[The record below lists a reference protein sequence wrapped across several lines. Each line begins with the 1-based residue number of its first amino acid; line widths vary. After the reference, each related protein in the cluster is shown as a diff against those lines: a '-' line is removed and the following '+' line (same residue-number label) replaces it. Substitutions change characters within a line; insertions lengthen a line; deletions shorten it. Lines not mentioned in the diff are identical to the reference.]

1 MLISWLS
8 STLVNCKLAIGV
20 WVDCIQVSLI
30 FVGRILILEQLYLDH
45 LIRSISVDYI
55 LISCILASRIVVS
68 CILIL
73 EQLYL
78 DQMYLSWL
86 YLDQFYLGQLY
97 LDSGTVVSW
106 PVVS

>member
-55 LISCILASRIVVS
+55 LISCTLAGRIVVS

>member
-8 STLVNCKLAIGV
+8 STLVICNLAIGV

-55 LISCILASRIVVS
+55 LISCTLAGRIVVS

-86 YLDQFYLGQLY
+86 YLDQLYLGQLY
-97 LDSGTVVSW
+97 LLRLYLDS
-106 PVVS
+106 

>member
-8 STLVNCKLAIGV
+8 STLVICNLAIGV

-55 LISCILASRIVVS
+55 LISCILAGRIVVS
-68 CILIL
+68 IPHICHFFYTDRIFENQILHPKKLFFVGII
-73 EQLYL
+73 
-78 DQMYLSWL
+78 
-86 YLDQFYLGQLY
+86 
-97 LDSGTVVSW
+97 
-106 PVVS
+106 PK